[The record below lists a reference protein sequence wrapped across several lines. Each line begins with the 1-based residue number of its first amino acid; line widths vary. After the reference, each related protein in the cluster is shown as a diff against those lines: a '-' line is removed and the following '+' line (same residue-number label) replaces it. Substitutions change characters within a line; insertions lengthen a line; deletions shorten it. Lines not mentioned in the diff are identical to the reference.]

1 MENEKIIH
9 KKMTENALTDK
20 QFRHQLTN
28 RKGKQ
33 YKQIFQI
40 KEV

>member
-1 MENEKIIH
+1 MENEKIVH
-9 KKMTENALTDK
+9 KNDRECFDK
-20 QFRHQLTN
+20 QFRQQLTN